1 MFGAGSHSRS
11 FMQHSI
17 NPVTFNQSSLLD
29 DFQIQPDLVT
39 VVPGAAHPQLR
50 MNFNQCEFS
59 FSFSFNHCW
68 DKLPFESASRTSNYP
83 PEGYPWFK
91 PIIGLCGD
99 NSEVDSF
106 PFIQRLE
113 FSVEFGSAMKQVRCR
128 SLDWGPAVLLRF
140 SVRPE
145 LGLSFL
151 KSISND
157 ILQHSQ
163 YCFKCY

>member
-11 FMQHSI
+11 FMH
-17 NPVTFNQSSLLD
+17 PVTFNQSSLLD

-50 MNFNQCEFS
+50 MNFNQCEFLFLFLS
-59 FSFSFNHCW
+59 TIVEISYPLNRH
-68 DKLPFESASRTSNYP
+68 LAP
-83 PEGYPWFK
+83 PEGYPWLK
-91 PIIGLCGD
+91 PIIDLCGD

-106 PFIQRLE
+106 PNIQRLE

-128 SLDWGPAVLLRF
+128 SLDWGAAVLLRF
-140 SVRPE
+140 AVRPE

-163 YCFKCY
+163 SCFNC